1 MKLKC
6 IKIGV
11 VIVMIRKWKF
21 SSVFIMALVSAL
33 ALSGCEATVD
43 KEQDAYP
50 EEHHWYNLPSDR
62 AL

>member
-1 MKLKC
+1 
-6 IKIGV
+6 
-11 VIVMIRKWKF
+11 MIRKWKF